1 MFYWWTIFWTPGIH
15 CKGHRRK
22 SNPTTQILLKPVS
35 SSIKRR
41 EEPTTSRQTGLG
53 FPSPMNLWLAM
64 AWIMTDA
71 TVNSPTW
78 VNCPAKDLSLTL
90 TDPMIEK
97 SKNPLRRIYDWT
109 LSLAER
115 KFSGLWLGLISFAEA
130 SFFPIPPDILLLP
143 LCLGNLKKAF
153 SFALICSVASVLG
166 GLAGYAI
173 GAFAWDGLS
182 PWFFQYVPGFT
193 EENLLGFR
201 NGMQNGDGPWSF
213 SPVSPQSPTKSSP
226 LPVGYWVWPCFHLF

>member
-1 MFYWWTIFWTPGIH
+1 M
-15 CKGHRRK
+15 
-22 SNPTTQILLKPVS
+22 V
-35 SSIKRR
+35 
-41 EEPTTSRQTGLG
+41 
-53 FPSPMNLWLAM
+53 
-64 AWIMTDA
+64 WIMTDA
-71 TVNSPTW
+71 TVNSLTW
-78 VNCPAKDLSLTL
+78 VNCPAKDLSSNP
-90 TDPMIEK
+90 TDPMTEK

-193 EENLLGFR
+193 EEKFARIQEWYAEWGWPLVFLAGFSPIPYKIFTIASGVLGMALLPFILASAVSRSARFFLVAALVAKFGEPMKEKIDKHFNLLALVFGLLLVGGFLALKFLR
-201 NGMQNGDGPWSF
+201 
-213 SPVSPQSPTKSSP
+213 
-226 LPVGYWVWPCFHLF
+226 